1 MLRKRDDEGVKR
13 VWNLEVEGKRGRGRP
28 KLSWKEVV
36 MKASQKLGL
45 GVEDA
50 EDRRKWRA
58 GVMLWKE

>member
-1 MLRKRDDEGVKR
+1 MEFGSGGEK
-13 VWNLEVEGKRGRGRP
+13 GKRGRGRP
-28 KLSWKEVV
+28 KLSWKELV

-58 GVMLWKE
+58 GVMSWKE